1 MIHKVKVQQVLLM
14 DTVFPLDTR
23 QVTLVNNRMQL
34 RLEQKLET
42 LISTLKQSYSMQ
54 QEALSILEAF
64 DDFMQALY
72 VASIVWLVL
81 INSITT

>member
-23 QVTLVNNRMQL
+23 QVSLVNNRMQL

-72 VASIVWLVL
+72 VASLV
-81 INSITT
+81 